1 MAREL
6 VKLTNYETGEVR
18 TVALTQGHLLAV
30 TAKAGAHRGA
40 FANALMMAY
49 LAADD
54 DAWDLT
60 GQDLVDGAAR
70 FFTQWDYEEGAGEP
84 DAPLAPKS
92 E

>member
-40 FANALMMAY
+40 FANALMTAS

-70 FFTQWDYEEGAGEP
+70 FFTQWDYEEGAEEP